1 MTELNPAV
9 LVKPDDVRDI
19 LTTTMM
25 DSQIAAHINT
35 AHLVTDRITGLTT
48 ATLTAIELWL
58 SAHLAAITDP
68 ELAGESV
75 GGEWSVKYN
84 VKTPGEGLKATRYG
98 QQAME
103 LDTTGTLAES
113 GGKAAVFQVM
123 SLRRD

>member
-1 MTELNPAV
+1 MAELNPAA

-19 LTTTMM
+19 FTTKMT

-35 AHLVTDRITGLTT
+35 AHLVTDRITGLAT

-58 SAHLAAITDP
+58 SAHFAAITDP
-68 ELAGESV
+68 ELKSESV
-75 GGEWSVKYN
+75 GGEWSVSLN
-84 VKTPGEGLKATRYG
+84 VKTPGDGLNATRYG